1 MPVLALT
8 LLVLCNIK
16 KVLVRPQVTGC
27 MPTSFPNLPSL
38 SFLKSQPTSWKKN
51 LLFLFIF
58 DTLSLWQA
66 FDAFIYIFFAL
77 EMVIKM
83 VALGIFGRR
92 CYLGDT
98 WNRLDF
104 FIVMAGW
111 EPSVPFVLSHA
122 VCRGT
127 HVTVNNDRFWVHTSC
142 KASGFTA
149 QNEAIRSAK

>member
-1 MPVLALT
+1 MLVLALT

-16 KVLVRPQVTGC
+16 KVLVRPQVR
-27 MPTSFPNLPSL
+27 MHANKFSSL
-38 SFLKSQPTSWKKN
+38 TLTIVFEISAH